1 MMLYE
6 ILRHPVLCPEF
17 IYNIDRIDGLDERF
31 DFTWYQKEIIC
42 DFNDHV
48 SICTARATGKTLS
61 LSSIIIWMLI
71 FRVFPEDYI
80 LYAVPSKVHL
90 EPVFTNLVRQFRSNS
105 FLKNF
110 IDRGAGIN
118 SSDYKITL
126 LNQSSLLCRIAGQSG
141 TGANLIGLHTPII
154 LGDEAGYF
162 PLSAFQEMQPS
173 LNVWTKG
180 YREIV
185 SGVPTGLREGN
196 VLYMADQENDRFTKH
211 RLSAHDNPRVTPEDI
226 ETFRVQYNGV
236 DTDEYIHY
244 VLGLHGKPVFAL
256 FDRNLLQIDP
266 YPVIRLEVDG
276 IRMSDNLDELYT
288 KILAFPSISS
298 RDYGVLMGIDLG
310 YCYSADT
317 EVLTD
322 RGWLKH
328 EDITIKD
335 KVACFDTDKDQIVWD
350 DFLYLWEQD
359 YKGKMMEVSGK
370 STNFCVSPEHS
381 VWINRYK
388 GYSSTHY
395 ETLKAKQLLDLTND
409 RFKVRIGAKSD
420 IQTGPLTFTVPY
432 YYSVRKD
439 RDVKS
444 TTIPMRDWVEFL
456 GWFIS
461 EGSATASKD
470 WLVNITQQEGDY
482 ANLIDSNLSKLPYAV
497 SRKVF
502 VTQWGKN
509 QVQWGINCK
518 ELCLWLRENCG
529 VHSENKKIPDFI
541 FGCSTED
548 QELFIRTLLMGDGS
562 RVNSSRSPQYNSQ
575 SEVLI
580 DQVQRLAIS
589 LGYSSTKGF
598 YRAGGMYR
606 CTIMKKQENQLSRDS
621 NINEVDY
628 DGKIYCL
635 KTNQGF
641 YVTRRNGRVAIQG
654 NTDPTAIVIMYI
666 DGNDRIKFHG
676 RIKLSKVSYPI
687 QEKIIDMLDTKFSPT
702 IIGMDEGSAG
712 KSVRQHLTQDKEYL
726 NKRYDRRMVAIDFSS
741 SLVIGTDSNGAEIK
755 SKTKPFTVSVLQDY
769 SNNHKIVYSSTDT
782 DMVSEL
788 ERMIYSKNVNGD
800 ITYKTLTDRG
810 GKRGEDHFTSAL
822 LCCIGA
828 YHLTNGMVLIKRA
841 PLLRPS
847 WVY

>member
-1 MMLYE
+1 LAIKVKPTTDEMMLYE
-6 ILRHPVLCPEF
+6 VLRHPVLCTEF
-17 IYNIDRIDGLDERF
+17 IYNIDRIDGLDEEF
-31 DFTWYQKEIIC
+31 NFAWYQKEILC

-61 LSSIIIWMLI
+61 LSSIIIWILI

-110 IDRGAGIN
+110 IDKGAGIN

-141 TGANLIGLHTPII
+141 TGANLIGLHTPFII
-154 LGDEAGYF
+154 GDESGYF

-173 LNVWTKG
+173 LNVWTRG

-196 VLYMADQENDRFTKH
+196 VLYMADQENDGFTKH

-244 VLGLHGKPVFAL
+244 ILGLHGKPVFAL

-266 YPVIRLEVDG
+266 YPVIRLEIDG

-298 RDYGVLMGIDLG
+298 RDYGVIMGIDLG
-310 YCYSADT
+310 YT
-317 EVLTD
+317 E
-322 RGWLKH
+322 
-328 EDITIKD
+328 
-335 KVACFDTDKDQIVWD
+335 
-350 DFLYLWEQD
+350 
-359 YKGKMMEVSGK
+359 
-370 STNFCVSPEHS
+370 
-381 VWINRYK
+381 
-388 GYSSTHY
+388 
-395 ETLKAKQLLDLTND
+395 
-409 RFKVRIGAKSD
+409 
-420 IQTGPLTFTVPY
+420 
-432 YYSVRKD
+432 
-439 RDVKS
+439 
-444 TTIPMRDWVEFL
+444 
-456 GWFIS
+456 
-461 EGSATASKD
+461 
-470 WLVNITQQEGDY
+470 
-482 ANLIDSNLSKLPYAV
+482 
-497 SRKVF
+497 
-502 VTQWGKN
+502 
-509 QVQWGINCK
+509 
-518 ELCLWLRENCG
+518 
-529 VHSENKKIPDFI
+529 
-541 FGCSTED
+541 
-548 QELFIRTLLMGDGS
+548 
-562 RVNSSRSPQYNSQ
+562 
-575 SEVLI
+575 
-580 DQVQRLAIS
+580 
-589 LGYSSTKGF
+589 
-598 YRAGGMYR
+598 
-606 CTIMKKQENQLSRDS
+606 
-621 NINEVDY
+621 
-628 DGKIYCL
+628 
-635 KTNQGF
+635 
-641 YVTRRNGRVAIQG
+641 
-654 NTDPTAIVIMYI
+654 PTAIVIMYI

-712 KSVRQHLTQDKEYL
+712 KSVRQHLIQDKEYI
-726 NKRYDRRMVAIDFSS
+726 NKQYDKRMVAIDFSS
-741 SLVIGTDSNGAEIK
+741 SLVIGIGPDGAEIK
-755 SKTKPFTVSVLQDY
+755 SKTKPFTVSILQDY
-769 SNNHKIVYSSTDT
+769 SNNHKLIYSSTDT
-782 DMVSEL
+782 DMISEL
-788 ERMIYSKNVNGD
+788 ERMTYSKNPSGD